1 MNLQRICFTAVL
13 TALSLLFTNGCAF
26 NSGHPF
32 TPPEAVELTPAPLE
46 VDIDE
51 IWQEFQQNPDQAE
64 QKYQGKRLS
73 FRNVTAEN
81 VKTTFLDAR
90 AYDNIWIRTG
100 QVEFRPRYYQD
111 FNVVLPG
118 FTCDLVGDCLG
129 IRLGRLVITDC
140 WIRVTSGE
148 MGDIAPD
155 VY

>member
-13 TALSLLFTNGCAF
+13 TSLSLLFANGCAF
-26 NSGHPF
+26 DSGHQF
-32 TPPEAVELTPAPLE
+32 KPPEAVELTPAPLE
-46 VDIDE
+46 VDIYE
-51 IWQEFQQNPDQAE
+51 IWQEFQQDPGQAK
-64 QKYQGKRLS
+64 QKYQGQRLS
-73 FRNVTAEN
+73 FRNVTAES